1 MDSSNKSF
9 LGTGWGFPP
18 EFVRDGNGGLM
29 VKMVSEEEDI
39 KESLRILIATNPG
52 ERVMNPA
59 YGCRLKSM
67 MFDVLDQGTITQIKD
82 VVERAVLFFEPRITL
97 INIDVDTENVYEG
110 MIKLQLN
117 YKVRG
122 TNSRSNVVYPFY
134 FNEGT
139 HVRI

>member
-1 MDSSNKSF
+1 MWWTTD
-9 LGTGWGFPP
+9 
-18 EFVRDGNGGLM
+18 D
-29 VKMVSEEEDI
+29 EDEDV
-39 KESLRILIATNPG
+39 KESLRILIATTPG

-67 MFDVLDQGTITQIKD
+67 MFDVIDEGTITEIKD
-82 VVERAVLFFEPRITL
+82 IVERAVLFFEPRISL
-97 INIDVDTENVYEG
+97 ISIDVDTENVYEG
-110 MIKLQLN
+110 MLNLQLN
-117 YKVRG
+117 YQIRG

>member
-1 MDSSNKSF
+1 MGNDNKSF

-18 EFVRDGNGGLM
+18 EFVRDGSGGLA
-29 VKMVSEEEDI
+29 VKMVSEDEDI
-39 KESLRILIATNPG
+39 KESLRILIATTPG

-67 MFDVLDQGTITQIKD
+67 MFDVIDEGTITEIKD
-82 VVERAVLFFEPRITL
+82 IVERAVLFFEPRISL
-97 INIDVDTENVYEG
+97 ISIDVDTENVYEG
-110 MIKLQLN
+110 MLNLQLN
-117 YKVRG
+117 YQIRG